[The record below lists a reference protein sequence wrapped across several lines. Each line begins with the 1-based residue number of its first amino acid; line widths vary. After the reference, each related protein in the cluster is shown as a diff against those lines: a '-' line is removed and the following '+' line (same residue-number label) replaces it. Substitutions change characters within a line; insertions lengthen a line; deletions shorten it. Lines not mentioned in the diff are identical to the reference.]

1 MLGLGFAL
9 AAALAWGAS
18 DFIGGLTTRGL
29 AVVAVLVASQ
39 AFGAVLLAAVVLA
52 RAEPAPDATSLLFA
66 VLAGLALAVGL
77 GGLYQGMAIGVMS
90 VVSPISATGAVIP
103 VAFGLA
109 RGERPS
115 AVQGLG
121 VVLALGGVV
130 LVSRRRDAERL
141 GARLAVGVGLAL
153 LSAAGFGLFFVS
165 IDLAADAGV
174 LWATLVQRL
183 GLVAAAGTV
192 LLLVRPA
199 IAFARGHVPA
209 LLAIGIL
216 DVGATTLFAAATTEG
231 LTSLVSVVA
240 ALYPVT
246 TIALAYLV
254 LRERLARSQ
263 QVGAAGALGG
273 VALIAGG

>member
-1 MLGLGFAL
+1 
-9 AAALAWGAS
+9 
-18 DFIGGLTTRGL
+18 
-29 AVVAVLVASQ
+29 
-39 AFGAVLLAAVVLA
+39 
-52 RAEPAPDATSLLFA
+52 
-66 VLAGLALAVGL
+66 
-77 GGLYQGMAIGVMS
+77 MS
-90 VVSPISATGAVIP
+90 IVSPISATGAVVP
-103 VAFGLA
+103 VAVGLA

-121 VVLALGGVV
+121 VALAVGGIV
-130 LVSRRRDAERL
+130 LVSRRREAKVA

-165 IDLAADAGV
+165 IGLAAEGGV

-183 GLVAAAGTV
+183 GVVAAAGAA

-199 IAFARGHVPA
+199 VTLAPRHLPA
-209 LLAIGIL
+209 LLAIGVL

>member
-1 MLGLGFAL
+1 VLGLGLAL

-29 AVVAVLVASQ
+29 AVVAVLLASQ

-52 RAEPAPDATSLLFA
+52 RDEPVPGTTSLLFGA
-66 VLAGLALAVGL
+66 LAGLALAVGL

-90 VVSPISATGAVIP
+90 VVSPISATGAVVP

-121 VVLALGGVV
+121 VALALGGVV
-130 LVSRRRDAERL
+130 LVSRRRDAERM

-165 IDLAADAGV
+165 IDLAAEAGA

-183 GLVAAAGTV
+183 GVVAVAGTV
-192 LLLVRPA
+192 LVVVRPA
-199 IAFARGHVPA
+199 VAVTPRHVPA

-216 DVGATTLFAAATTEG
+216 DVGATTLFATATTEG

-246 TIALAYLV
+246 TIALAYAV

-263 QVGAAGALGG
+263 QLGAAGALGG

>member
-1 MLGLGFAL
+1 VLGLGLAL
-9 AAALAWGAS
+9 AAALAWGTS

-29 AVVAVLVASQ
+29 AVVAVLLASQ

-52 RAEPAPDATSLLFA
+52 RDEPAPGTTSLLFGA
-66 VLAGLALAVGL
+66 LAGLALTVAL

-90 VVSPISATGAVIP
+90 VVSPISATGAVVP

-109 RGERPS
+109 RGEQPS

-174 LWATLVQRL
+174 LWATLLQRL
-183 GLVAAAGTV
+183 GVVAAAGTV
-192 LLLVRPA
+192 LLVVRPA
-199 IAFARGHVPA
+199 VAVAPRHMPA

-240 ALYPVT
+240 SLYPVT
-246 TIALAYLV
+246 TIALAFLV
-254 LRERLARSQ
+254 LRERLERPQ
-263 QVGAAGALGG
+263 QLGAAGALGG